1 MLVEV
6 IETLPLAREYVTL
19 VEDFDRSRNARMP
32 SQAALQDIDP
42 KWAWAPF
49 EPTKADPWEV
59 TRASHLC
66 RRVSFGATWSELQ
79 QAVAAGP
86 AKTIERL
93 ITGDVKTGDMK
104 TGLAKN
110 GGKTGD
116 NSHETFYR
124 EAAATAASLTS
135 DAENLPG

>member
-1 MLVEV
+1 MLSPWPWGICCPICRSFSTPIRTFPCRSRRPIFRLGKDSPAPGRRTWRLRLATV

-59 TRASHLC
+59 TRA
-66 RRVSFGATWSELQ
+66 
-79 QAVAAGP
+79 
-86 AKTIERL
+86 
-93 ITGDVKTGDMK
+93 
-104 TGLAKN
+104 
-110 GGKTGD
+110 
-116 NSHETFYR
+116 
-124 EAAATAASLTS
+124 
-135 DAENLPG
+135 